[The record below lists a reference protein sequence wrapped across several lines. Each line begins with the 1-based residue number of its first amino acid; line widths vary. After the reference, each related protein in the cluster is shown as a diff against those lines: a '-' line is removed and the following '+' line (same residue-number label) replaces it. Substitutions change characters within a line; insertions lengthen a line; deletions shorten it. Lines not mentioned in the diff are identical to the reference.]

1 MISAGKAL
9 APRVLQCAAS
19 LDMQMG
25 IFKKSDE
32 MGIFKE
38 SEIKQ
43 TMNLYHQ
50 MAIFKE
56 SDDTNSLCVLFIFI
70 ESTSDSTVL

>member
-19 LDMQMG
+19 LDMQ
-25 IFKKSDE
+25 